1 VWHFS
6 ISIVLTLKEK
16 EELGEYSAYH
26 PSPVESKASEVGR
39 GCSDPD
45 AHSATQE
52 DFDVINMTLLIKDKH
67 SISGRAYHEMASV
80 FKTMRKTLLK

>member
-1 VWHFS
+1 MRRPNSFVNSSLFLPSSFPPPEFYAAHNHD
-6 ISIVLTLKEK
+6 
-16 EELGEYSAYH
+16 EY
-26 PSPVESKASEVGR
+26 PTDPQPLQ

-80 FKTMRKTLLK
+80 FKTMRKHY